1 MATIDPAGSIPLIHF
16 YLQVFPRVSFIS
28 VYFLSLSFFFT
39 SMNAH
44 ETIDK
49 QGKILQ

>member
-16 YLQVFPRVSFIS
+16 YLQVFPRVSLFRYIS
-28 VYFLSLSFFFT
+28 SLSFFFFT